1 MLGVGLS
8 GRWGHAVSTRYLVR
22 PPPLEGESLSSWRQR
37 LAWANG
43 YRLFPVLDE
52 RTRRTDPDIKLT
64 EREAGWLADLS
75 MLPTDL
81 IASMTIEGTTP
92 DADRL
97 TRSRHPLWV
106 IPSRTYKSPR
116 WGSMFC
122 PDCLAENDEPYFR
135 LQWRMAY
142 VVSCPKHQRWL
153 LDRCP
158 ACCHAPWPT
167 GSSVKTVMSPAYTS
181 HAICWSCGYDLRQL
195 ANQDQHDL
203 AETVGEVAFQMREQ
217 LMGRIEP
224 ETSDQDLLQG
234 LHALCQLSI
243 RTRDLFSDHRLNSV
257 EMYSVETRKDV
268 LEQAFAW
275 LHDWPKFFIQEITA
289 LGLTRASFNG
299 RYKSLPAWIKVVV
312 DGDLARQNR
321 SVNKEVVQKTF
332 VRLRSELGRH
342 PSQADMRRVLGEAGD
357 RYVRVLTEKRTVL
370 SAEEIGLMHQ
380 RAKLLKI
387 AAQKRSDMLCS
398 FKRAAL
404 ILSISMK
411 CSMPLKDVA
420 ELSAEELLELVRGAP
435 ETLRGWLWGDV
446 SIEDKEIACLAAGTA
461 RHLLKLSRSYMRSL
475 MAPLPD
481 DVLRGEEVVRSV
493 IYCTN
498 TAEDQFDR
506 SRRTTGSMPS

>member
-1 MLGVGLS
+1 MIGVGLS

-22 PPPLEGESLSSWRQR
+22 PTPLEGESLSSWRQR

-52 RTRRTDPDIKLT
+52 RTRRTDPDIKLS
-64 EREAGWLADLS
+64 EREAGWIADLS

-142 VVSCPKHQRWL
+142 VVSCSKHQRWL

-158 ACCHAPWPT
+158 TCCHAPWPT
-167 GSSVKTVMSPAYTS
+167 GSSVKTVMSPVYTS

-195 ANQDQHDL
+195 ANEDRHDQ
-203 AETVGEVAFQMREQ
+203 AEAVCEVPCKMREL
-217 LMGRIEP
+217 LMGCIEP
-224 ETSDQDLLQG
+224 ETSAQDLLQG
-234 LHALCQLSI
+234 LHALCQLCI
-243 RTRDLFSDHRLNSV
+243 RTRNLFSDHRLNSV
-257 EMYSVETRKDV
+257 EMYSVETRKEV
-268 LEQAFAW
+268 LGQAFAW
-275 LHDWPKFFIQEITA
+275 LHDWPKFFIQEISA

-299 RYKSLPAWIKVVV
+299 QYKSLPPWFKLVV

-321 SVNKEVVQKTF
+321 SVSKEVVQKTF
-332 VRLRSELGRH
+332 ERLRSELGRH

-357 RYVRVLTEKRTVL
+357 RYVRSLTEKRTVL
-370 SAEEIGLMHQ
+370 SAEEIELMHQ
-380 RAKLLKI
+380 QAKALKI
-387 AAQKRSDMLCS
+387 AAHNRSDMLCS

-404 ILSISMK
+404 ILSISAK
-411 CSMPLKDVA
+411 CSMTLKDVA
-420 ELSAEELLELVRGAP
+420 ELSPDELLDRVRGTP
-435 ETLRGWLWGDV
+435 ETLQGWLWGDV
-446 SIEDKEIACLAAGTA
+446 AVEDKEIAALLVGTT
-461 RHLLKLSRSYMRSL
+461 RHLLKLSRSYLRSL
-475 MAPLPD
+475 MVSLPD

-493 IYCTN
+493 I
-498 TAEDQFDR
+498 D
-506 SRRTTGSMPS
+506 